1 MGLFIYLLL
10 SYVIT
15 SYVLSFLFIVDLIV
29 VPEKMA
35 HFTIKE
41 RVVIIVFMPVMF
53 ILALLRIIWEV
64 SVAFYRRNR
73 NV

>member
-1 MGLFIYLLL
+1 
-10 SYVIT
+10 
-15 SYVLSFLFIVDLIV
+15 
-29 VPEKMA
+29 MA